1 MSVPEMPVPEISV
14 GELAAVLAAG
24 PAVLIDVRQPDEFAE
39 ARVPA
44 ARLVPL
50 AEVPLR
56 LDEIPDGETVYLIC
70 RSGGRSLN
78 AAQFLAQ
85 SGREVVNVTGGTLA
99 WIQGGH
105 EVVSG

>member
-1 MSVPEMPVPEISV
+1 MSVPEISV

-24 PAVLIDVRQPDEFAE
+24 PAVLIDVRQPEEFAE
-39 ARVPA
+39 ARVPV

-56 LDEIPDGETVYLIC
+56 LDEIPDDGTVYVIC

-78 AAQFLAQ
+78 VAQFLAER
-85 SGREVVNVTGGTLA
+85 GRTVVNVSGGTLA
-99 WIQGGH
+99 WIEAGH
-105 EVVSG
+105 EVASGTTW